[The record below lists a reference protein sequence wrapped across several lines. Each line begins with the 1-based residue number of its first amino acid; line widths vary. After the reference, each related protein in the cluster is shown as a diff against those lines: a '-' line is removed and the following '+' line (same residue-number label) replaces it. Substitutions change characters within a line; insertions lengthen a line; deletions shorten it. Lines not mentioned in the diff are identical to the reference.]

1 MMNRELVFINST
13 GDTFTP
19 THSGAIAT
27 WVWEMCRAAGRFSL
41 EPWVISRDSHVQAYP
56 WPRTLLLEYPFPP
69 KIRGA
74 GRLAGWLGRMRGWAH
89 IRQGEWVQRVLDAL
103 RQNGLSEGVLVFHN
117 DPEMVAA
124 LRPALPKAVLVHLF
138 HNCNRS
144 RAPWRDRFSAS
155 VDVALGVSAY
165 CARWN
170 EGYFGSAVHILR
182 NGVDGARFVPLER
195 SSCLPP
201 VLGFVGRTDR
211 QKAPDLLLRAALRL
225 SQKGIQF
232 SVQMLGARFYGNHS
246 VDGYQAALESLALKL
261 EANGVRVERPGFV
274 SRLALPRLLARAD
287 VHVVPSRWEDPCPLT
302 VLEGMATGQATVGAS
317 CGGVPE
323 LIGSEGFLFERD
335 DVEGLE
341 ARLRVLIE
349 NPELRS
355 NYGSRARERA
365 LQRPWTRVFGEF
377 AEAVNL

>member
-1 MMNRELVFINST
+1 MNKELVFINST

-19 THSGAIAT
+19 TQSGAIAT
-27 WVWEMCRAAGRFSL
+27 WVWEMCRAAQGFGL
-41 EPWVISRDSHVQAYP
+41 EPWVISKSSPADAYP
-56 WPRTLLLEYPFPP
+56 WTRTVLLDYPFPA

-89 IRQGEWVQRVLDAL
+89 ICQGEWVKRVLDTL
-103 RQNGLSEGVLVFHN
+103 RQRGLSEGVLVFHN

-144 RAPWRDRFSAS
+144 HAPWRERFGTG
-155 VDVALGVSAY
+155 VDIALGVSAY

-170 EGYFGSAVHILR
+170 EGYFGTAVHILR
-182 NGVDGARFVPLER
+182 NGVDSARFVPLQRE
-195 SSCLPP
+195 SCSPP

-225 SQKGIQF
+225 SQRGVPF

-246 VDGYQAALESLALKL
+246 SDAYQNGLETLAKKL
-261 EANGVRVERPGFV
+261 ETNGVEVHRPGFV
-274 SRLALPRLLARAD
+274 NRLALPRMLARAD

-302 VLEGMATGQATVGAS
+302 VLEGMATGQATVGSS

-323 LIGSEGFLFERD
+323 LIGNEGFLFERD
-335 DVEGLE
+335 DVGGLE
-341 ARLRVLIE
+341 ARLRVLLE

-355 NYGSRARERA
+355 SYGERARDRA
-365 LQRPWTRVFGEF
+365 LQRPWSRVFDEF
-377 AEAVNL
+377 AEIVNL

>member
-1 MMNRELVFINST
+1 MITRELVFINST

-27 WVWEMCRAAGRFSL
+27 WVWEMCRAAGRFAL
-41 EPWVISRDSHVQAYP
+41 EPWVISRDSPVQAYP
-56 WPRTLLLEYPFPP
+56 WPRTILLEYPFPP

-89 IRQGEWVQRVLDAL
+89 ICQGEWVQRVLAAL
-103 RQNGLSEGVLVFHN
+103 RENGLTEGILVFHN

-144 RAPWRDRFSAS
+144 QAPWRDRFSSA

-182 NGVDGARFVPLER
+182 NGVDAARFVPLER
-195 SSCLPP
+195 GSYAPP

-211 QKAPDLLLRAALRL
+211 QKAPDLLLRAALSL
-225 SQKGIQF
+225 SQKGVPF

-246 VDGYQAALESLALKL
+246 TDAYQTGLESLAKRL

-341 ARLRVLIE
+341 VRLRVLLE

-355 NYGSRARERA
+355 SYGARARERA
-365 LQRPWTRVFGEF
+365 LQRPWTKVFGEF

>member
-1 MMNRELVFINST
+1 MKRELVFINST

-19 THSGAIAT
+19 SHSGAIAT
-27 WVWEMCRAAGRFSL
+27 WVWEMCRAAQDFSVQ
-41 EPWVISRDSHVQAYP
+41 PWVISKNCSVQAYP
-56 WPRTLLLEYPFPP
+56 WPKTLLLDYPFPA

-74 GRLAGWLGRMRGWAH
+74 GKLARWMGRVRGWAH
-89 IRQGEWVQRVLDAL
+89 ICQGEWVKRVLGAL
-103 RQNGLSEGVLVFHN
+103 RQNGLSEGILVFHN

-124 LRPALPKAVLVHLF
+124 LRPALPGALLVHLF

-144 RAPWRDRFSAS
+144 LSPWRERFSTS

-182 NGVDGARFVPLER
+182 NGVDTARFVPLQKA
-195 SSCLPP
+195 SAGPP

-211 QKAPDLLLRAALRL
+211 QKAPDLLLRAAIRL
-225 SQKGIQF
+225 AQRGLPF
-232 SVQMLGARFYGNHS
+232 SVQMLGARFYGSHTS
-246 VDGYQAALESLALKL
+246 DTYQLALEALAQKL
-261 EANGVRVERPGFV
+261 EAHGVQVQRPGYV
-274 SRLALPRLLARAD
+274 SRLALPRVLAQAE

-323 LIGSEGFLFERD
+323 IIGNDGFLFDRD
-335 DVEGLE
+335 DVDGLE
-341 ARLRVLIE
+341 ARLRVLLE
-349 NPELRS
+349 NPELRAS
-355 NYGSRARERA
+355 YGMRAREKA
-365 LQRPWTRVFGEF
+365 LQRPWKKVFGEF
-377 AEAVNL
+377 MEILNQ